1 MQARV
6 QGKRR
11 PHTDVAS
18 GLNRATA
25 WGRSSRMILPTPS
38 CVEVTCLIRRPRA
51 DLIDAMGGAKPFLA
65 ARVSFALAVLT
76 IIGMVAPP
84 WVSAQGPVREVPEDA
99 RVDGQRRRDAA
110 AELRRLGL
118 EVDWRLA
125 SSTELDDWVM
135 RARRAR
141 ALHDKFGVDVD
152 WRTYGALELAD
163 FEGRLIR
170 AANLRRYGVSV
181 DWRLFGAAQLDELQ
195 ALLEKQHASGALRPI
210 NPATKTGRATRDNRD
225 DILPPTFLAQKMP
238 RHFGGENDVLPP
250 TFLDRRNSQDDRPL
264 PLSRGIR

>member
-99 RVDGQRRRDAA
+99 RLDGQRRRDAA

-125 SSTELDDWVM
+125 SLTELDDWVM
-135 RARRAR
+135 RARRAHV
-141 ALHDKFGVDVD
+141 LHDKFGVDVD
-152 WRTYGALELAD
+152 WRTYGASELAD
-163 FEGRLIR
+163 FERRLVR

-181 DWRLFGAAQLDELQ
+181 DWRLYGTGQLDELQ
-195 ALLEKQHASGALRPI
+195 ALVERQHASGALQPI
-210 NPATKTGRATRDNRD
+210 GPATRTATATHYDRDEV
-225 DILPPTFLAQKMP
+225 LPPTYLAQKLP
-238 RHFGGENDVLPP
+238 RDSGGEDDVLPP
-250 TFLDRRNSQDDRPL
+250 TFVGRRSRPDDRPL
-264 PLSRGIR
+264 PLSRGAR